1 MAFATGYHSW
11 TTLPCMRS
19 GQDCSRVARFS
30 DNSKWRT
37 LTEQRLYDLCKTGH
51 PRKFNRTNVGKWNNQ
66 RGVEEGYTWCKL
78 WHRYSDESVQTIY
91 EMLRSQTLCRVQGR
105 GDCAEENEEK
115 EETAS
120 IQSFQLMVVHAR
132 WCECCSRVTCQ
143 SCLPEKNSFQA
154 G

>member
-1 MAFATGYHSW
+1 MGSAPPQASYII
-11 TTLPCMRS
+11 
-19 GQDCSRVARFS
+19 Q
-30 DNSKWRT
+30 
-37 LTEQRLYDLCKTGH
+37 
-51 PRKFNRTNVGKWNNQ
+51 RKFQKIQ
-66 RGVEEGYTWCKL
+66 RKILKVMQ
-78 WHRYSDESVQTIY
+78 SVQTIY

-105 GDCAEENEEK
+105 GDCEEENEEK

>member
-1 MAFATGYHSW
+1 M
-11 TTLPCMRS
+11 TLVLDTPENLTKPVLGS
-19 GQDCSRVARFS
+19 EISR
-30 DNSKWRT
+30 
-37 LTEQRLYDLCKTGH
+37 
-51 PRKFNRTNVGKWNNQ
+51 
-66 RGVEEGYTWCKL
+66 EEFKKGTHDASFYT
-78 WHRYSDESVQTIY
+78 DIQTIY

-105 GDCAEENEEK
+105 GDYEEENEEK